1 MPFIQLQFRRGTAT
15 QWTSANPVL
24 ADGELAIESDTSKFK
39 IGNGFGSWNFLPYGG
54 LVGPTGTIGNTV
66 SIDISFNGNIFV
78 GRDVSFGGNLTVR
91 NDVSFNKELRVGG
104 NINIRSGAA
113 SISSGTGALIVAG
126 GVGVGGNLNVA
137 LDASFNNRLKDL
149 TDSICKFQDS
159 H

>member
-24 ADGELAIESDTSKFK
+24 ADGELAIESDTIKFK

-66 SIDISFNGNIFV
+66 SFDISFNGNIFV

-91 NDVSFNKELRVGG
+91 NDVSFNAELRVGG
-104 NINIRSGAA
+104 NINIRNG
-113 SISSGTGALIVAG
+113 SS
-126 GVGVGGNLNVA
+126 NLF
-137 LDASFNNRLKDL
+137 DLKF
-149 TDSICKFQDS
+149 TKA
-159 H
+159 